1 MKMIRLSNEKL
12 RELAVGYVG
21 VEEEDGL
28 LRFYK
33 YTPEQVVGFGPWE
46 HKNKTCGATTG
57 IRFDFYTNS
66 KSIAFS
72 PATAGKYEFLVD
84 GLLRK
89 HILVGD
95 EENGA
100 DMAPGGRFET
110 ELSDTLGRKKD
121 EYRITIYLPSHCV
134 GQIAYISLDDGA
146 YARRYEYSRKFLII
160 GDSITQGWDSK
171 YDSLS
176 YANRISRFFDAESV
190 VQGRGGSIYNENTVV
205 KLPNFDPEVVIVAY
219 GTNDYVHH
227 NDMNEFKRRISL
239 YHDNL
244 KECYGDK
251 KIFIISPIWRTL
263 RDVKLNFVE
272 CCEFIRD
279 EAERHGFI
287 YIDGAELMPPIN
299 EDFYTDGLHP
309 TDLGFSFYAESLAPK
324 IQKYL

>member
-1 MKMIRLSNEKL
+1 MIRLSNEKL
-12 RELAVGYVG
+12 RELVVGCVS

-33 YTPEQVVGFGPWE
+33 YTPEQVEGFGPWE
-46 HKNKTCGATTG
+46 HQNKTCGSTTG
-57 IRFDFYTNS
+57 VRFDFYTNS
-66 KSIAFS
+66 KRIAFS
-72 PATAGKYEFLVD
+72 PSKPGKYEFWVD
-84 GLLRK
+84 GVLHKFLM
-89 HILVGD
+89 VGD
-95 EENGA
+95 EESGA
-100 DMAPGGRFET
+100 EIEPGGRFET
-110 ELSDTLGRKKD
+110 ELADAFGRKKE

-160 GDSITQGWDSK
+160 GDSITQGYDSK

-176 YANRISRFFDAESV
+176 YAHRISRFFDAESII
-190 VQGRGGSIYNENTVV
+190 QGRGGSIYNENTVV
-205 KLPNFDPEVVIVAY
+205 KLPNFDPEVVTVAY

-251 KIFIISPIWRTL
+251 KVFVISPIWRVL
-263 RDVKLNFVE
+263 RDVKLNFPE

-287 YIDGAELMPPIN
+287 HIDGSTLMPPIN

-309 TDLGFSFYAESLAPK
+309 TDLGFSLMAENLAAELL
-324 IQKYL
+324 KYL